1 MFRSFNDVQM
11 HADSVLSHKKKKPE
25 NEISRVSPPSNFIF
39 KGVGI
44 FHGRGSFLQVPDEKL
59 APTSNPTVWAPLVG
73 LLLGVTAPVVDPSS
87 G

>member
-25 NEISRVSPPSNFIF
+25 NEISRVSPPSHFIF

-44 FHGRGSFLQVPDEKL
+44 L
-59 APTSNPTVWAPLVG
+59 LVRH
-73 LLLGVTAPVVDPSS
+73 LLLLVRHLFLLASCYY
-87 G
+87 